1 MPNLNDLKTEA
12 TKTFDPTTGETVPAP
27 LVEEKMSHSKPIAQS
42 VWDEIVSAGETVPN
56 SMILCG
62 LVGPEGVGKTGIV
75 LDSMTEEEKKRG
87 DVIFVLDFDGGGQT
101 TRVTHH
107 REFANNIRCLNPNV
121 MFQTFDEDGETREAK
136 DYPATHRRV
145 MKIGQTLVDW
155 AANPGDK
162 PRLHSVLFSAVD
174 LWDEVAKNC
183 MFIEDLGTAP
193 DGIGAK
199 VKPHEQVGMRFNWQI
214 RSTRFHQLTTIA
226 RTLMSLGVR
235 VYLET
240 HFTDLMDKAGVIIG
254 KKPSWEKHT
263 ANYLNQIIHFHKKK
277 VRGEDGSPTGETRYE
292 VEFVKCKTNP
302 ELLDQRRTIMVT
314 KQNASPEWFGLPE
327 LQGRSDSA
335 GVVGLLRYA
344 R

>member
-1 MPNLNDLKTEA
+1 MPNLNDLKKEA
-12 TKTFDPTTGETVPAP
+12 KKEFDPNTGETVEVTPD
-27 LVEEKMSHSKPIAQS
+27 LVNEKKSDRQPIATS
-42 VWDEIVSAGETVPN
+42 VWDEIVNAGDTVPN
-56 SMILCG
+56 DMILCG

-75 LDSMTEEEKKRG
+75 LDSMTPEEKARG

-107 REFANNIRCLNPNV
+107 REHAKNIRCLNPSV
-121 MFQTFDEDGETREAK
+121 MFETLDEDGETREAI

-155 AANPGDK
+155 AANPGDR
-162 PRLHSVLFSAVD
+162 PQLHSVLFTAVD
-174 LWDEVAKNC
+174 LWDSVATNC

-199 VKPHEQVGMRFNWQI
+199 VAPHQQIGMRFNWQI

-240 HFTDLMDKAGVIIG
+240 HFKDLQDKSGTVIG
-254 KKPSWEKHT
+254 KKAAWEKST
-263 ANYLNQIIHFHKKK
+263 ANYLNQILYFHKTK

-302 ELLDQRRTIMVT
+302 KLLDQRRTIMIT
-314 KQNASPEWFGLPE
+314 KKDEMPQWFGLPE
-327 LQGRSDSA
+327 LREDGI
-335 GVVGLLRYA
+335 
-344 R
+344 

>member
-1 MPNLNDLKTEA
+1 MPNQYFKKKEA
-12 TKTFDPTTGETVPAP
+12 KKEFDPNTGETIEVAPA
-27 LVEEKMSHSKPIAQS
+27 LVNEKRSDRTPIATS
-42 VWDEIVSAGETVPN
+42 VWNEIVNAGETVPN
-56 SMILCG
+56 DMILCG

-75 LDSMTEEEKKRG
+75 LDSMTPEEKARG

-107 REFANNIRCLNPNV
+107 REYAKNIRCLNPSV
-121 MFQTFDEDGETREAK
+121 MFETLDEDGETREAI

-155 AANPGDK
+155 AANPGDR
-162 PRLHSVLFSAVD
+162 PQLHSVLFTAVD
-174 LWDEVAKNC
+174 LWDNVATNC

-199 VKPHEQVGMRFNWQI
+199 IEPHKQIGMRFNWQI

-240 HFTDLMDKAGVIIG
+240 HFKDLQDKSGTVIG
-254 KKPSWEKHT
+254 KKPAWEKST
-263 ANYLNQIIHFHKKK
+263 ANYLNQILYFHKTK

-292 VEFVKCKTNP
+292 VEFVKCKTNT
-302 ELLDQRRTIMVT
+302 ELLDQRRTIMIT
-314 KQNASPEWFGLPE
+314 KKDEMPQWFGLPE
-327 LQGRSDSA
+327 LREDGI
-335 GVVGLLRYA
+335 
-344 R
+344 

>member
-1 MPNLNDLKTEA
+1 MPNLKDLQAQVNDAEVEYEGQLKQ
-12 TKTFDPTTGETVPAP
+12 TVPEG
-27 LVEEKMSHSKPIAQS
+27 LTEEKMSHSKPIAQS

-56 SMILCG
+56 NMIFCG

-75 LDSMTEEEKKRG
+75 LDSMDEESKKRG

-107 REFANNIRCLNPNV
+107 REHANNIRCLNPNV
-121 MFQTFDEDGETREAK
+121 MFETFDEDGEIREAI

-155 AANPGDK
+155 AARPGDK
-162 PRLHSVLFSAVD
+162 PRLHSVLITAVD

-199 VKPHEQVGMRFNWQI
+199 VKPHEQIGMRFNWQI
-214 RSTRFHQLTTIA
+214 RTTRFHQLTTIA
-226 RTLMSLGVR
+226 RTLMSLGVN
-235 VYLET
+235 VYFET
-240 HFTDLMDKAGVIIG
+240 HFKDLQDKTGSVVG
-254 KKPSWEKHT
+254 KKAAWEKHT
-263 ANYLNQIIHFHKKK
+263 ANYLNQVLYFHKKK
-277 VRGEDGSPTGETRYE
+277 VRDENGKSTGETRYE

-302 ELLDQRRTIMVT
+302 DLLDQRRTIMVT
-314 KQNASPEWFGLPE
+314 KEGQPLEWYGLPE
-327 LQGRSDSA
+327 LREGQ
-335 GVVGLLRYA
+335 V
-344 R
+344 

>member
-1 MPNLNDLKTEA
+1 MPNLNDLKKEA
-12 TKTFDPTTGETVPAP
+12 KKDEQRFDPATGETTPVASVDET
-27 LVEEKMSHSKPIAQS
+27 VEYNGELKSTPKPIAQS

-56 SMILCG
+56 NMILCG

-75 LDSMTEEEKKRG
+75 LDSMTDEEKERG

-107 REFANNIRCLNPNV
+107 KEHANNIRCLNPNV
-121 MFQTFDEDGETREAK
+121 MFETFDEDGEIREAI

-162 PRLHSVLFSAVD
+162 PKLHSVLFTAID

-199 VKPHEQVGMRFNWQI
+199 VKPHEQVGLRFNWQI
-214 RSTRFHQLTTIA
+214 RTTRFHQLTTIA

-235 VYLET
+235 VYFET
-240 HFTDLMDKAGVIIG
+240 HFKELQDKSGTVIG
-254 KKPSWEKHT
+254 KKAAWEKHT
-263 ANYLNQIIHFHKKK
+263 ANYLNQILYFHKKK
-277 VRGEDGSPTGETRYE
+277 VRGEDNKPTGETRYE
-292 VEFVKCKTNP
+292 VEFVKCKTNAD
-302 ELLDQRRTIMVT
+302 LLDQRRTIMVT

-327 LQGRSDSA
+327 LREG
-335 GVVGLLRYA
+335 GL
-344 R
+344 

>member
-12 TKTFDPTTGETVPAP
+12 NKNLTLTAATFDPSTGETVPVA
-27 LVEEKMSHSKPIAQS
+27 LVEEKQSHSEPIAQS
-42 VWDEIVSAGETVPN
+42 VWDEIVNAGTHIPN
-56 SMILCG
+56 NMVFAG
-62 LVGPEGVGKTGIV
+62 LIGPEGVGKTGIV
-75 LDSMTEEEKKRG
+75 LDSMTIEEKKRG
-87 DVIFVLDFDGGGQT
+87 DVIFCLDFDGGGQT

-121 MFQTFDEDGETREAK
+121 MFQTFDDDGDIREAI

-145 MKIGQTLVDW
+145 MKVGQTLVDW
-155 AANPGDK
+155 AAKPGDK
-162 PRLHSVLFSAVD
+162 PRLHSVLFTAID

-199 VKPHEQVGMRFNWQI
+199 VEPHLQVGMRFNWQI

-235 VYLET
+235 VYFET
-240 HFTDLMDKAGVIIG
+240 HFKELQDKSGNVIG
-254 KKPSWEKHT
+254 KKPAWEKHT
-263 ANYLNQIIHFHKKK
+263 ANYLNQIIYFHKKK
-277 VRGEDGSPTGETRYE
+277 VRGEDNKPTGETRYE
-292 VEFVKCKTNP
+292 VEFVKCKTNAD
-302 ELLDQRRTIMVT
+302 LLDQRRTIMVT

-327 LQGRSDSA
+327 LREGQI
-335 GVVGLLRYA
+335 
-344 R
+344 

>member
-1 MPNLNDLKTEA
+1 MPNLNDLKKEA
-12 TKTFDPTTGETVPAP
+12 KKEFDPNTGETVEVTPT
-27 LVEEKMSHSKPIAQS
+27 LVNEKKNDKQPIATS
-42 VWDEIVSAGETVPN
+42 VWDEIVNAGDTVPN
-56 SMILCG
+56 DMILCG

-75 LDSMTEEEKKRG
+75 LDSMTPEEKARG

-107 REFANNIRCLNPNV
+107 REHAKNIRCLNPSV
-121 MFQTFDEDGETREAK
+121 MFETLDEDGDVREAI

-155 AANPGDK
+155 AANPGDR
-162 PRLHSVLFSAVD
+162 PQLHSVLFTAVD
-174 LWDEVAKNC
+174 LWDSVATNC

-199 VKPHEQVGMRFNWQI
+199 VAPHQQIGMRFNWQI

-240 HFTDLMDKAGVIIG
+240 HFKDLQDKSGTVIG
-254 KKPSWEKHT
+254 KKAAWEKST
-263 ANYLNQIIHFHKKK
+263 ANYLNQILYFHKTK

-302 ELLDQRRTIMVT
+302 KLLDQRRTIMIT
-314 KQNASPEWFGLPE
+314 KKDEMPQWFGLPE
-327 LQGRSDSA
+327 LREDGI
-335 GVVGLLRYA
+335 
-344 R
+344 

>member
-1 MPNLNDLKTEA
+1 MPNLNDLKKEA
-12 TKTFDPTTGETVPAP
+12 KKEFDPNTGETVEVTPT
-27 LVEEKMSHSKPIAQS
+27 LVNEMRSDRTPIATS
-42 VWDEIVSAGETVPN
+42 VWDEIVNAGETVPN
-56 SMILCG
+56 DMILCG

-75 LDSMTEEEKKRG
+75 LDSMTPEEKARG

-107 REFANNIRCLNPNV
+107 REHAKNIRCLNPSV
-121 MFQTFDEDGETREAK
+121 MFETLDEDGETREAI

-155 AANPGDK
+155 AARPGDR
-162 PRLHSVLFSAVD
+162 PQLHSVLFTAVD
-174 LWDEVAKNC
+174 LWDSVATNC

-199 VKPHEQVGMRFNWQI
+199 IAPHQQIGMRFNWQI

-240 HFTDLMDKAGVIIG
+240 HFKDLQDKSGTVIG
-254 KKPSWEKHT
+254 KKAAWEKST
-263 ANYLNQIIHFHKKK
+263 ANYLNQILYFHKTK

-302 ELLDQRRTIMVT
+302 ELLDQRRTIMIT
-314 KQNASPEWFGLPE
+314 KKDEMPQWFGLPE
-327 LQGRSDSA
+327 LREDGI
-335 GVVGLLRYA
+335 
-344 R
+344 

>member
-12 TKTFDPTTGETVPAP
+12 NKEKTLTAATFDPSTGETVPVA
-27 LVEEKMSHSKPIAQS
+27 LVEEKQSHSKPIATT
-42 VWDEIVSAGETVPN
+42 VWDEIVSAGKTVPN
-56 SMILCG
+56 SMIFCG

-107 REFANNIRCLNPNV
+107 KEYANNIRCLSPNV
-121 MFQTFDEDGETREAK
+121 MFETFDEDGEIREAI

-155 AANPGDK
+155 AAKPGDK
-162 PRLHSVLFSAVD
+162 PNLHSVLITAVD

-214 RSTRFHQLTTIA
+214 RTTRFHQLTTIA
-226 RTLMSLGVR
+226 RTLMQLGVN
-235 VYLET
+235 VYFET
-240 HFTDLMDKAGVIIG
+240 HFKDLQDKSGAVVG
-254 KKPSWEKHT
+254 KKVSWEKHT
-263 ANYLNQIIHFHKKK
+263 ANYLNQILYFHRSK
-277 VRGEDGSPTGETRYE
+277 VRGEDNKPTGETRYE

-314 KQNASPEWFGLPE
+314 KQNSSPEWFGLPE
-327 LQGRSDSA
+327 LREGE
-335 GVVGLLRYA
+335 L
-344 R
+344 

>member
-27 LVEEKMSHSKPIAQS
+27 LVEEKAAQSKPIAQS

-145 MKIGQTLVDW
+145 MKLGQTLVHW
-155 AANPGDK
+155 PANPGDK

-240 HFTDLMDKAGVIIG
+240 HFTDLMDKAGVITG
-254 KKPSWEKHT
+254 KKPSWEKPT
-263 ANYLNQIIHFHKKK
+263 ANYLNQIIYFHKKK
-277 VRGEDGSPTGETRYE
+277 VRGADGSPTGETRYE

-327 LQGRSDSA
+327 LREGNI
-335 GVVGLLRYA
+335 
-344 R
+344 

>member
-1 MPNLNDLKTEA
+1 MPNLNDLKKQAQEQKNA
-12 TKTFDPTTGETVPAP
+12 EPVFDPNTGEMAAPAAP
-27 LVEEKMSHSKPIAQS
+27 EPAKRPIAMS
-42 VWDEIVSAGETVPN
+42 VWDEIEQAGQTMPTNMVF
-56 SMILCG
+56 MG

-75 LDSMTEEEKKRG
+75 LDSMSDEEKARG
-87 DVIFVLDFDGGGQT
+87 DVVFVLDFDGGGQT

-107 REFANNIRCLNPNV
+107 REHGANIRCLNPNV
-121 MFQTFDEDGETREAK
+121 MFESTDADGEVREAI

-145 MKIGQTLVDW
+145 MKLGQTLVDW
-155 AANPGDK
+155 AAHPGDR
-162 PRLHSVLFSAVD
+162 PRLHSVLITAVD

-214 RSTRFHQLTTIA
+214 RTTRFHQLTTIA

-235 VYLET
+235 VYYET
-240 HFTDLMDKAGVIIG
+240 HFTDLMDKSGTVTG
-254 KKPSWEKHT
+254 KKPAWEKHT
-263 ANYLNQIIHFHKKK
+263 ANYLNQILFFHKSK
-277 VRGEDGSPTGETRYE
+277 VRDENGQPTGETRYE

-314 KQNASPEWFGLPE
+314 KKDESPQWFGLPE
-327 LQGRSDSA
+327 LREGNI
-335 GVVGLLRYA
+335 
-344 R
+344 

>member
-1 MPNLNDLKTEA
+1 MPNLNDLKKEA
-12 TKTFDPTTGETVPAP
+12 SNNEQAFDPATGQTVSVAV
-27 LVEEKMSHSKPIAQS
+27 VEKKPIEAKPIAQS

-56 SMILCG
+56 NMILCG

-75 LDSMTEEEKKRG
+75 LDSMTDEEKKRG

-107 REFANNIRCLNPNV
+107 KEHANNIRCLNPNV
-121 MFQTFDEDGETREAK
+121 MFETFDEDGEIREAI

-162 PRLHSVLFSAVD
+162 PKLHSVLFTAID

-199 VKPHEQVGMRFNWQI
+199 VKPHEQVGLRFNWQI
-214 RSTRFHQLTTIA
+214 RNYS
-226 RTLMSLGVR
+226 V
-235 VYLET
+235 
-240 HFTDLMDKAGVIIG
+240 
-254 KKPSWEKHT
+254 PSIN
-263 ANYLNQIIHFHKKK
+263 NYRKN
-277 VRGEDGSPTGETRYE
+277 
-292 VEFVKCKTNP
+292 
-302 ELLDQRRTIMVT
+302 LDVAWSSRL
-314 KQNASPEWFGLPE
+314 F
-327 LQGRSDSA
+327 
-335 GVVGLLRYA
+335 
-344 R
+344 